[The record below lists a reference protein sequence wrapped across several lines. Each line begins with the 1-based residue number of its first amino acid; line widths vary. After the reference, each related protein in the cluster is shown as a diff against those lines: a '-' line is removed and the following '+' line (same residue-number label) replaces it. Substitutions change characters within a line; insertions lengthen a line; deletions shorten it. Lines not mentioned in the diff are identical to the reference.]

1 MAKVLEII
9 HIVKK
14 NTWNELQEL
23 RTTCLNLE
31 GEVKAVTAHQDLMG
45 QDLVHEREWIWILEL
60 MLKDHAIA
68 FPMYP
73 FPWTFVYLL

>member
-14 NTWNELQEL
+14 DTWNELQEL
-23 RTTCLNLE
+23 RTMCLNLE
-31 GEVKAVTAHQDLMG
+31 SEVKAVTARRDSMG
-45 QDLVHEREWIWILEL
+45 QALVREREWIRVLEL
-60 MLKDHAIA
+60 TLKDHAIA

-73 FPWTFVYLL
+73 FP

>member
-14 NTWNELQEL
+14 DTWNELQEL

-31 GEVKAVTAHQDLMG
+31 GEVKAVTARRDLMG
-45 QDLVHEREWIWILEL
+45 QDLVREREWIRILEL
-60 MLKDHAIA
+60 TLKDHAIA

-73 FPWTFVYLL
+73 FP